1 VEPEAPGVSASDER
15 PVGSDYLAWAKTRSG
30 SRYNLTVSG
39 LPYLSIR
46 ELPVRM
52 DDLELSGSGAYGWE
66 PLQQEIAARYRVP
79 VECVVAA
86 QGTSMAN
93 HLALAALAGPGDEV
107 LAEHPTYEPITAVA
121 RHVGATV
128 THFSRRSE
136 DRFRIDPG
144 EVARHVTP
152 RTRVIALTNLHNPS
166 GALTDDDTLR
176 ELGRIA
182 DTVGAKVLV
191 DEVYLDAL
199 WESPPRTSF
208 HLGPNFVVTS
218 SLTKVYGLNGL
229 RCGWVLADAEL
240 AARLWRLNELFSNI
254 GAHPAERLGVVA
266 FQHLE
271 RIAERSRSILAP
283 NTAALNDFYRSRPEL
298 DVAEHRHGTVSFPRL
313 RRGSVDELCTV
324 LRDKYE
330 TTVVPGAFFGMPD
343 HFRIALGIDPETF
356 AEGLYR
362 VGQALDEIGAGA

>member
-1 VEPEAPGVSASDER
+1 MSATEER
-15 PVGSDYLAWAKTRSG
+15 RVGSDYLQWAKTRSG

-39 LPYLSIR
+39 LPYLSIH
-46 ELPVRM
+46 ELPVGLE
-52 DDLELSGSGAYGWE
+52 DLELSGSGAYGWE
-66 PLQQEIAARYRVP
+66 PLQEAIAARYRVP
-79 VECVVAA
+79 MECVVSA

-93 HLALAALAGPGDEV
+93 HLALAALAGPGCEV

-121 RHVGATV
+121 RYVGATV
-128 THFSRRSE
+128 TSFARRSE
-136 DRFRIDPG
+136 DRFRIDPD

-166 GALTDDDTLR
+166 GAPTDDDTLR
-176 ELGRIA
+176 AIGRIA
-182 DTVGAKVLV
+182 ERVGAKVLV

-229 RCGWVLADAEL
+229 RCGWVLADPQL
-240 AARLWRLNELFSNI
+240 AGRLWALNELFSNI

-266 FQHLE
+266 FQNLD
-271 RIAERSRSILAP
+271 RIAARSRSILAP
-283 NTAALNDFYRSRPEL
+283 NTAELNDFYRRRPDL
-298 DVAEHRHGTVSFPRL
+298 DVPEHRHGTVSFPRL
-313 RRGSVDELCTV
+313 CHGSVDELCTV
-324 LRDKYE
+324 LREKYE

-343 HFRIALGIDPETF
+343 HFRIALGTDPETF
-356 AEGLYR
+356 SEGLYR
-362 VGQALDEIGAGA
+362 LSQALDEIGAAA